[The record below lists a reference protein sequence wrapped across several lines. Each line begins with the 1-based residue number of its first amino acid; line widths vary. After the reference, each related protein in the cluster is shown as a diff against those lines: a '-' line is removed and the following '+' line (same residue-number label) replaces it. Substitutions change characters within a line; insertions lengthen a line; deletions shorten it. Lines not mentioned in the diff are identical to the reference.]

1 MSTGL
6 ERPARRSRW
15 WVGAVLLVALVWV
28 FGAGPL
34 GAFLGKLGEVQTND
48 PAAFLPDDSEST
60 EVDRLAEDFD
70 RADSVP
76 AIVVFSGEDELTE
89 TRSAEL
95 GTLAERIGERP
106 WVANQVVG
114 PVPGT
119 EDPSVAQ
126 LIVPIDNTYDTG
138 DSVDE
143 LRSLLADEAV
153 DGLDAEVTG
162 PAGYAAD
169 LVAAF
174 GGIDSTLLIVAV
186 VAVLIILIAVYR
198 SPLLPILVIVASL
211 LALGLSGALVYLAA
225 DTGLVSLNGQSQ
237 GILFILVVGAC
248 TDYALLLV
256 ARYREELATREHA
269 PAAILASIRG
279 VAGPVL
285 ASGGTVILGLLCLLA
300 ADLNSTS
307 SLGPVVA
314 IGIVAAMLSA
324 MTFLPAALALCGR
337 AAFWPAAPHH
347 TRHEEGQSTDRVLQQ
362 HPFWGRIARTV
373 AGRPRAFWLGTTAL
387 LLLAAVF
394 APQFTAEGTG
404 QAEVFRTEVEAVNGQ
419 ETLERGFGSESNA
432 APAQIIANAEYVDE
446 IVEAAEDTSG
456 VDGAEPVTEPGP
468 PGVQA
473 PILEENGRVLIEADL
488 VAAPETT
495 EATDTIRDL
504 RENLREV
511 QGADALVGGVS
522 ATDLDTLETAQ
533 RDFLVVVPLVLIV
546 VFLVLI
552 PLLRSLVAPL
562 LLMAVN
568 VLSFATAL
576 GVGTLVFDHVL
587 DLPGADP
594 VVPLFAFVFLVALGI
609 DYSIFL
615 MARARE
621 ETLVHGHREGLLR
634 ALTVTGGVITSAGVV
649 LAATFAALVVIPLL
663 FLLQLAFLVAFG
675 VLVDA
680 LLVRSLLIPALSLDV
695 GPRLWW
701 PGRAARV
708 AAPGPVTASTD
719 GADTASP
726 DKGSVDPENSTG
738 SGTVERGEKTGGL
751 TAFKEA
757 RDERE
762 D

>member
-1 MSTGL
+1 MSTQI

-15 WVGAVLLVALVWV
+15 WVGAALLVALVWIL
-28 FGAGPL
+28 GAGPL

-48 PAAFLPDDSEST
+48 PSAFLPAGSEST
-60 EVDRLAEDFD
+60 EVDRIAEDFD
-70 RADSVP
+70 RAETVP
-76 AIVVFSGEDELTE
+76 AIVVLSGEEDLTE
-89 TRSAEL
+89 PEL
-95 GTLAERIGERP
+95 GEVGALAERIGEEP
-106 WVANQVVG
+106 WVAEQVVG
-114 PVPGT
+114 PIPGT

-126 LIVPIDNTYDTG
+126 LIVPIDNGYDTG

-143 LRSLLADEAV
+143 LRELLEAEAA
-153 DGLDAEVTG
+153 DGLTAQVTG

-174 GGIDSTLLIVAV
+174 GGIDSTLLLVAV
-186 VAVLIILIAVYR
+186 AAVLVILIAVYR

-225 DTGLVSLNGQSQ
+225 DIGLVSLNGQSQ

-256 ARYREELATREHA
+256 ARYREELAARESVPEA
-269 PAAILASIRG
+269 VMAAIRG
-279 VAGPVL
+279 VTGPVL

-337 AAFWPAAPHH
+337 AAFWPTAPHH
-347 TRHEEGQSTDRVLQQ
+347 SQHEDGQSTDRIIEQ
-362 HPFWGRIARTV
+362 HPFWGRITRVV
-373 AGRPRAFWLGTTAL
+373 AARPRALWIGTTAL
-387 LLLAAVF
+387 LVAAAVF
-394 APQFTAEGTG
+394 APQFSAEGTG
-404 QAEVFRTEVEAVNGQ
+404 QDEVFRTQVEAVDGQ
-419 ETLERGFGSESNA
+419 QTLERGFGTDSSA
-432 APAQIIANAEYVDE
+432 APATIIADADHMDDV
-446 IVEAAEDTSG
+446 IAAAEDTPG
-456 VDGAEPVTEPGP
+456 VESARATTEPGP
-468 PGVQA
+468 PGVEGEVLQ
-473 PILEENGRVLIEADL
+473 EDGRVLIEATL
-488 VAAPETT
+488 TSAPESS
-495 EATDTIRDL
+495 EAVDTIRDL
-504 RENLREV
+504 RENVREV

-522 ATDLDTLETAQ
+522 ATDLDTRETAQ
-533 RDFLVVVPLVLIV
+533 RDFTVVVPLVLLV

-587 DLPGADP
+587 KLPGADP

-615 MARARE
+615 MSRARE
-621 ETLVHGHREGLLR
+621 ETLLHGHREGILR

-649 LAATFAALVVIPLL
+649 LAATFAALAVIPLL

-680 LLVRSLLIPALSLDV
+680 LIVRTLLIPALSLDV
-695 GPRLWW
+695 GRRLWW
-701 PGRAARV
+701 PGRA
-708 AAPGPVTASTD
+708 GHKIGT
-719 GADTASP
+719 
-726 DKGSVDPENSTG
+726 ENA
-738 SGTVERGEKTGGL
+738 EKAEKAENAG
-751 TAFKEA
+751 
-757 RDERE
+757 
-762 D
+762 